1 MDNDYQKAA
10 SVSHHCLASAKFWF
24 YTSLSLKAA
33 IFVLGAGTVFF
44 SFFPEVTPFLVA
56 ILSVVSEI
64 SRWRSDDFKGTGE
77 KTKRQLEEHDGFGW
91 SISKSDLADVM
102 AECPKR
108 FLATLSHEQLAGS
121 VFASDTGKGPKRA
134 VENLRESAW
143 WSKHLAK
150 TTATGLKWIILILF
164 IGAIFALLVSIRTV
178 ADRAVLANIAK
189 VVTSTLVLGF
199 SLGLLRLLQSYIV
212 FSQKAGDAEQKAE
225 RLLKE
230 EVEVVDALRALGS
243 YQMARASA
251 PLLPTFV
258 WKLNKERLNN
268 IWDFRVKQ
276 TPAETSKP

>member
-1 MDNDYQKAA
+1 MDSDYQKAA
-10 SVSHHCLASAKFWF
+10 SISHYYLASAKFWF
-24 YTSLSLKAA
+24 YTSLLLKAA
-33 IFVLGAGTVFF
+33 IFVLGASAVFF
-44 SFFPEVTPFLVA
+44 SFFSGGHAFSGGSPFHRFG
-56 ILSVVSEI
+56 S
-64 SRWRSDDFKGTGE
+64 SRWRSDDFKGTAE
-77 KTKRQLEEHDGFGW
+77 KIKRQLEEHDGFGW
-91 SISKSDLADVM
+91 NISESDLANVM

-121 VFASDTGKGPKRA
+121 VFASGTGKGPRRA

-150 TTATGLKWIILILF
+150 ITATGLKLIILILF
-164 IGAIFALLVSIRTV
+164 VGAISALLVSIKTV

-199 SLGLLRLLQSYIV
+199 SLGLLRLLQSYLV
-212 FSQKAGDAEQKAE
+212 FSQKAGDAEQKGE

-230 EVEVVDALRALGS
+230 EVEAVDAVRVLSS

-258 WKLNKERLNN
+258 WKLNKDRLNN
-268 IWDFRVKQ
+268 IWSLRVKQ
-276 TPAETSKP
+276 IPDETSKT

>member
-10 SVSHHCLASAKFWF
+10 SISHHYLASAKFWF
-24 YTSLSLKAA
+24 YASLLLKAA
-33 IFVLGAGTVFF
+33 IFVLGASAVFF
-44 SFFPEVTPFLVA
+44 SLLPEVTPFLVA
-56 ILSVVSEI
+56 ALSIASEV
-64 SRWRSDDFKGTGE
+64 SRWRSDDFKGTAE
-77 KTKRQLEEHDGFGW
+77 KIKRQLEEHDGFGW
-91 SISKSDLADVM
+91 SISESDLANVM

-121 VFASDTGKGPKRA
+121 VFASGTGKGPRRA

-150 TTATGLKWIILILF
+150 ITATGLKLIILILF
-164 IGAIFALLVSIRTV
+164 AGAISALLVSIKTV

-199 SLGLLRLLQSYIV
+199 SLGLLRLLQSYLV
-212 FSQKAGDAEQKAE
+212 FSQKAGDAEQKGE

-230 EVEVVDALRALGS
+230 EVEAVDAVRVLSS

-258 WKLNKERLNN
+258 WKLNKDRLNN
-268 IWDFRVKQ
+268 IWNLRVKQ
-276 TPAETSKP
+276 TPDETSKA